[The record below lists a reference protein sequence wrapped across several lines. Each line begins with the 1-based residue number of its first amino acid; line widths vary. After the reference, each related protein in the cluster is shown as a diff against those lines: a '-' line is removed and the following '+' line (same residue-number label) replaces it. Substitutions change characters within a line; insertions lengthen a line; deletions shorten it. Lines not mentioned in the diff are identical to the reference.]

1 MIMELPKKFK
11 LPFAEVFDGN
21 LKIYLLQR
29 FEDLMYE
36 LTYALKFPCCSKCN
50 SDKSNLTHE
59 EYLKV
64 RSVSKKDRKKHVKQ
78 FTKYRE
84 KIMRKI
90 GFKLPKKWVTFDK
103 IDAIRYNKPEQDLKG
118 KKYCRILEFYKK
130 YQKLPR
136 PIIVDKN
143 NKLLDGYN
151 IIVFANDFNIK
162 KIPVIKLENVELVDE
177 ASKA

>member
-1 MIMELPKKFK
+1 ML
-11 LPFAEVFDGN
+11 
-21 LKIYLLQR
+21 Y
-29 FEDLMYE
+29 
-36 LTYALKFPCCSKCN
+36 
-50 SDKSNLTHE
+50 
-59 EYLKV
+59 
-64 RSVSKKDRKKHVKQ
+64 
-78 FTKYRE
+78 
-84 KIMRKI
+84 
-90 GFKLPKKWVTFDK
+90 
-103 IDAIRYNKPEQDLKG
+103 
-118 KKYCRILEFYKK
+118 FYKK